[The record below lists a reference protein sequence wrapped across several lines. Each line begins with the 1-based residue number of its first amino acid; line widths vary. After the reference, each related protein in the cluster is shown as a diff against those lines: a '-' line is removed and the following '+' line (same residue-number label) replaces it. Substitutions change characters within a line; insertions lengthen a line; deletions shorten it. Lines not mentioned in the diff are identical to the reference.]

1 MQRIFNSFD
10 KALKLLAAIL
20 VNNNFFSQMDKVYKK
35 AFSFFSG
42 MVLFALHLS
51 AQQNH
56 FIYVQ
61 TENKQPFYIKLD
73 KKILSSSAS
82 GYLIIPKLQDDSY
95 ALTIGFP
102 KNEWPEQ
109 NVTCSI
115 NKKDAGYLLKNFGDK
130 GWGLFNLQTME
141 MILPGTKP
149 VDNKNVAEDKQDLF
163 SNTLSNV
170 VNDPSIIKRTED
182 KAMVKEEVK
191 PVTETVKTE
200 EPQKPVEAIKKEEA
214 APPVVQINRLLSIKS
229 AEGIE
234 MVYTDM
240 VNGQADTIRLFI
252 PEEKK
257 EASIQPEK
265 KTEIPV
271 VEVPKKEEVKIDEH
285 VKEPEKKDSTKNEVI
300 VKADIK
306 NEEPKKEEPKKEEV
320 KMDEPVKA
328 ATKNTEPKKEA
339 KNNDPKFIDITIAN
353 PNAKKDT
360 VAKPSPAAVP
370 VEEKKAPVVQATE
383 KPKENS
389 SRPLIFNSDCKNFA
403 KEEDFIKLRK
413 KMVAEDKDD
422 DMVDIAKKAFRSK
435 CFTTE
440 QVKNL
445 SVLFLKD
452 EGKYK
457 FFDAA
462 YPFVSDSYNFGTLE
476 TQLSDN
482 YFITRFKAMIHH

>member
-1 MQRIFNSFD
+1 M
-10 KALKLLAAIL
+10 
-20 VNNNFFSQMDKVYKK
+20 
-35 AFSFFSG
+35 
-42 MVLFALHLS
+42 
-51 AQQNH
+51 
-56 FIYVQ
+56 
-61 TENKQPFYIKLD
+61 
-73 KKILSSSAS
+73 
-82 GYLIIPKLQDDSY
+82 QDDSY

-170 VNDPSIIKRTED
+170 VNDPSIIKQTED

-257 EASIQPEK
+257 Q
-265 KTEIPV
+265 
-271 VEVPKKEEVKIDEH
+271 
-285 VKEPEKKDSTKNEVI
+285 
-300 VKADIK
+300 IK
-306 NEEPKKEEPKKEEV
+306 N
-320 KMDEPVKA
+320 
-328 ATKNTEPKKEA
+328 T
-339 KNNDPKFIDITIAN
+339 
-353 PNAKKDT
+353 
-360 VAKPSPAAVP
+360 
-370 VEEKKAPVVQATE
+370 
-383 KPKENS
+383 
-389 SRPLIFNSDCKNFA
+389 
-403 KEEDFIKLRK
+403 
-413 KMVAEDKDD
+413 
-422 DMVDIAKKAFRSK
+422 
-435 CFTTE
+435 
-440 QVKNL
+440 
-445 SVLFLKD
+445 
-452 EGKYK
+452 
-457 FFDAA
+457 
-462 YPFVSDSYNFGTLE
+462 
-476 TQLSDN
+476 
-482 YFITRFKAMIHH
+482 